1 MRSTCLNNR
10 LVLSTLPFLVSFFL
24 GSVSP
29 LISSYW
35 EGRVRKYEEERGF
48 HQTEISDNYRDFAKK
63 ATASIRMST
72 ALIIT
77 SSSGLISIVI
87 NRGLSVFIFA
97 LLIFCS
103 IVLLVW
109 IDSKDPQYLATQ
121 TIGPYNYEGVFV
133 MVINLLFIA
142 TIFLIEYGIL

>member
-1 MRSTCLNNR
+1 
-10 LVLSTLPFLVSFFL
+10 
-24 GSVSP
+24 
-29 LISSYW
+29 
-35 EGRVRKYEEERGF
+35 
-48 HQTEISDNYRDFAKK
+48 
-63 ATASIRMST
+63 MST